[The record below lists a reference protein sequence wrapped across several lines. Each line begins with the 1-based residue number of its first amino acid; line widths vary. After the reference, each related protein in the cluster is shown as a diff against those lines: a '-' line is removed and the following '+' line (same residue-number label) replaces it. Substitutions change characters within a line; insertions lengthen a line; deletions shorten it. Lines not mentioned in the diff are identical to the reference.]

1 MKRSQINRIIEDAID
16 FAGRH
21 RFPLPPFATFTT
33 ERWAGLGHEYDEIR
47 DNKLGW
53 DITDFGSGDFLR
65 EGLVM
70 CTLRSGACRKSPAYF
85 KRYSEK
91 LMIVREG
98 QLTPLHMHHEY
109 IEDIINR
116 GGGELCVQLYNASP
130 EGERQETPVRIS
142 TDGRNYLAPAGTIL
156 TLAPGE
162 SISFD
167 RHTYHCF
174 WGKEGTG
181 DILLC
186 EIAMSTPIPDDS
198 IFFEPKRR
206 FPPVTEDEPAR
217 FLLSSEYPAA
227 RP

>member
-1 MKRSQINRIIEDAID
+1 M
-16 FAGRH
+16 
-21 RFPLPPFATFTT
+21 
-33 ERWAGLGHEYDEIR
+33 
-47 DNKLGW
+47 
-53 DITDFGSGDFLR
+53 
-65 EGLVM
+65 
-70 CTLRSGACRKSPAYF
+70 
-85 KRYSEK
+85 
-91 LMIVREG
+91 
-98 QLTPLHMHHEY
+98 
-109 IEDIINR
+109 
-116 GGGELCVQLYNASP
+116 
-130 EGERQETPVRIS
+130 RIS